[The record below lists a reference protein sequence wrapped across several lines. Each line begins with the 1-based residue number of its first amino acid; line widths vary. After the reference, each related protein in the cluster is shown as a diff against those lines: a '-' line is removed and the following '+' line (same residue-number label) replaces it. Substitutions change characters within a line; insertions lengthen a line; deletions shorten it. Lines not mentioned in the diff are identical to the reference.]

1 MPADWE
7 VGIVIP
13 LYKKG
18 DKMDLNNC
26 RGITLMDVVGK
37 LFGSIM
43 RGRLER
49 WYSEGRI
56 AEEQAGFR
64 KGRGCMVQGYSLS
77 QVVLKRL
84 EMQKMTYLCFV
95 DLRKAYDSV
104 WGEGLFRKLE
114 EGGTPNKLVRL
125 IRMWYGNGKVRV
137 NDAES
142 DWFETKVGVRQGDTL
157 SHLCFLTYS

>member
-1 MPADWE
+1 MLKAGGQFLETRLLSLFKSIWSKEVMPADWE

-18 DKMDLNNC
+18 DKMDLNNY

-64 KGRGCMVQGYSLS
+64 KGRGCVDQGY
-77 QVVLKRL
+77 
-84 EMQKMTYLCFV
+84 EHC
-95 DLRKAYDSV
+95 LR
-104 WGEGLFRKLE
+104 
-114 EGGTPNKLVRL
+114 
-125 IRMWYGNGKVRV
+125 
-137 NDAES
+137 
-142 DWFETKVGVRQGDTL
+142 WF
-157 SHLCFLTYS
+157 

>member
-1 MPADWE
+1 VVKINGTENQEEESEFTRVPGAREIRDLIKKMKNNKAAGCSGIVAEMLKAGGQFLETRLLSLFKSIWSKEVMPADWE

-18 DKMDLNNC
+18 DKMDLNNY

-56 AEEQAGFR
+56 A
-64 KGRGCMVQGYSLS
+64 
-77 QVVLKRL
+77 
-84 EMQKMTYLCFV
+84 
-95 DLRKAYDSV
+95 
-104 WGEGLFRKLE
+104 
-114 EGGTPNKLVRL
+114 
-125 IRMWYGNGKVRV
+125 
-137 NDAES
+137 
-142 DWFETKVGVRQGDTL
+142 
-157 SHLCFLTYS
+157 